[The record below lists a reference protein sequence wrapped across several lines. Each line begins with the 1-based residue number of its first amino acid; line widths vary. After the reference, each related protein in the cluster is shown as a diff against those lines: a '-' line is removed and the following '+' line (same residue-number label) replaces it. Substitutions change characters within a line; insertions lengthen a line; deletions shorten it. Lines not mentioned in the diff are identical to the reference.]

1 MTAVLEVSELSSGYA
16 GVPVVHGIDLTV
28 EAGEVVALLGPNG
41 AGKTTTLL
49 TAAGVLRAIR
59 GDVVLDGRSLLG
71 LRPHQIARLGL
82 ALVPEGRGLFR
93 QLTVKENLR
102 LVRSRE
108 GGRSQD
114 DVLGMFPLLEGLQAR
129 RVGLLSGGEQQMLA
143 LAKALLSRPKVVML
157 DELSHGLAP
166 SVVEG
171 LFPAVRRLARD
182 QGMGVLL
189 VEQHVR
195 LALSFSDRAY
205 VLSRGRV
212 ALDGPA
218 EELGKRGDLLEASYL
233 GTPSETAETKPP

>member
-1 MTAVLEVSELSSGYA
+1 MTGVLELADLTSGYA
-16 GVPVVHGIDLTV
+16 GVPAVRGISLTV

-49 TAAGVLRAIR
+49 TAAGVLRAIE
-59 GDVVLDGRSLLG
+59 GDVVFRGHSLRD

-108 GGRSQD
+108 RARSQD
-114 DVLGMFPLLEGLQAR
+114 DVLGLFPLLEGLQAR
-129 RVGLLSGGEQQMLA
+129 RVGLISGGEQQMLA

-166 SVVEG
+166 SLVEG
-171 LFPAVRRLARD
+171 LFPAVRRLARER
-182 QGMGVLL
+182 GMGVLL
-189 VEQHVR
+189 VEQHVE

-212 ALDGPA
+212 TLEGPS
-218 EELGKRGDLLEASYL
+218 EELGNRRKLLEASYL
-233 GTPSETAETKPP
+233 GTPRERAGTAPT